1 MKKYDVSIHFTLKNQ
16 TIEEVERKF
25 DDWLKSDKYIGQFDF
40 SENDIDNEP
49 RNILH
54 HCFLSKEK
62 VIVRNIGMEVWDF
75 LDAIS
80 EHIVCWSGVGG
91 EHMGITWDR
100 IYMLQNIKKVDGIA
114 VFIGDIIDGVAEEYA
129 ICQDQKIDCIVI
141 T

>member
-75 LDAIS
+75 LDTIS
-80 EHIVCWSGVGG
+80 EHIVCWSGVGD